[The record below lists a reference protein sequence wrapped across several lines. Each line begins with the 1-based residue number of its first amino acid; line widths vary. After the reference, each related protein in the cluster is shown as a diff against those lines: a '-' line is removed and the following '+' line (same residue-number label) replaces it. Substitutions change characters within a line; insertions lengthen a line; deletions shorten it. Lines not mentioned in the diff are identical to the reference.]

1 MHPRI
6 AKESHMFKR
15 IVFLVIIWTALL
27 SAFSCTKTPPI
38 EYDLDGIEG
47 KWLVT
52 STTGEIVVH
61 HDIVFAVNDTVRFYN
76 GAESFF
82 ISRPAQ
88 NRYYDEFKDIHYFLS
103 LGGMISEDR
112 LSFTLI
118 WDRLHTFELI
128 ESRKDRLVFR
138 FEDNGAEVTMQKQE

>member
-1 MHPRI
+1 MHIRTFLRI
-6 AKESHMFKR
+6 MFNN
-15 IVFLVIIWTALL
+15 IM
-27 SAFSCTKTPPI
+27 
-38 EYDLDGIEG
+38 
-47 KWLVT
+47 
-52 STTGEIVVH
+52 
-61 HDIVFAVNDTVRFYN
+61 HDNVFAANDTVRFYN
-76 GAESFF
+76 GAESIF

-88 NRYYDEFKDIHYFLS
+88 NRYYDEFKDIHYFLR

-118 WDRLHTFELI
+118 WDRLYTFELI